1 MYLSNH
7 EAKLMLSRHPLRQGL
22 IAGLIGATAIA
33 AWFLLVDAVANRPFF
48 TPTVLGAA
56 LFDLIGGAF
65 GGRDQFTNVALYTLV
80 HYGLF
85 IAIGVAATY
94 ATNALERKP
103 SKLTGLV
110 ALFVVLELGVLALTA
125 LLVRS
130 PLFGTIAWWQFG
142 IANLIAACSMGMYIW
157 RTHHPLPQWDWH
169 AKNEQSHEKL
179 A

>member
-1 MYLSNH
+1 MHLSNR
-7 EAKLMLSRHPLRQGL
+7 EAKPVLSRHPLRQGF

-33 AWFLLVDAVANRPFF
+33 VWFLLVDAVANRPFF

-65 GGRDQFTNVALYTLV
+65 GGRGQFTNVALYTLV

-94 ATNALERKP
+94 ATNALERRP

-110 ALFVVLELGVLALTA
+110 VLFVVLELGVLALTA

-169 AKNEQSHEKL
+169 AQNERNHQEP

>member
-1 MYLSNH
+1 
-7 EAKLMLSRHPLRQGL
+7 MLSRHPLRQGF

-33 AWFLLVDAVANRPFF
+33 VWFLVVDAIANRPFF

-65 GGRDQFTNVALYTLV
+65 GGRDQFTNVAMYTLV
-80 HYGLF
+80 HYALF
-85 IAIGVAATY
+85 VVIGVLATY
-94 ATNALERKP
+94 ATNLLERKP

-110 ALFVVLELGVLALTA
+110 ALFVALEFGVLALTA
-125 LLVRS
+125 VLVRS

-142 IANLIAACSMGMYIW
+142 IANLIAAFSMGMYIW
-157 RTHHPLPQWDWH
+157 RTHHPLPRWDWH
-169 AKNEQSHEKL
+169 AQNEQSHEKP